1 MIGYDE
7 QNTILLPP
15 RTPGSLLPK
24 QLLEHYEQINKNNQ
38 DNVLPGVPT
47 IIGTQASNV
56 LESTRQ
62 DGSNQASKE
71 NIETSQENQ
80 PKKNS
85 LKECVFV
92 NSALYFE
99 CQINIHALLQT
110 VFFWQFFP
118 LGEKLS

>member
-80 PKKNS
+80 SKMS
-85 LKECVFV
+85 
-92 NSALYFE
+92 
-99 CQINIHALLQT
+99 T
-110 VFFWQFFP
+110 T
-118 LGEKLS
+118 